1 MGKTKETARKFATAL
16 IGKAIEELALSE
28 DLLNPTYKLNLN
40 AETSNFFV
48 QTLKSLKQ
56 AAENSESVV
65 PITFEEATKAYYET
79 RIGYKVGKITKK
91 ELEEVEKK
99 LNDII
104 DRDNDVLSAKAFI
117 KEEVQRKVMNK
128 GSGKE

>member
-1 MGKTKETARKFATAL
+1 MEEIVNRVLFNSKRAVYRSKHRRDNSIIKLSTTANFSEDALVNVFRSMGKTKETARKFATAL

-65 PITFEEATKAYYET
+65 PITF
-79 RIGYKVGKITKK
+79 
-91 ELEEVEKK
+91 
-99 LNDII
+99 
-104 DRDNDVLSAKAFI
+104 
-117 KEEVQRKVMNK
+117 
-128 GSGKE
+128 